1 MPLFEGIVSDL
12 FPGVKLPEPDYDNLT
27 DSLVHSIETMDLQ
40 PVNWFI
46 TKIIQ
51 VMTMFT
57 ANLHPITVFL
67 HIKFKQNH

>member
-40 PVNWFI
+40 PVDWFI

-51 VMTMFT
+51 VIKVIYKHTLNYMIFK
-57 ANLHPITVFL
+57 FL
-67 HIKFKQNH
+67 IYVLI

>member
-40 PVNWFI
+40 PVDWFI

-51 VMTMFT
+51 V
-57 ANLHPITVFL
+57 HSEITNFVVLNNIVQNVVYFL
-67 HIKFKQNH
+67 GK

>member
-40 PVNWFI
+40 PVDWFI

-51 VMTMFT
+51 VIT
-57 ANLHPITVFL
+57 AVCIY
-67 HIKFKQNH
+67 I

>member
-1 MPLFEGIVSDL
+1 MLSLFQDVPLFNGIVSDL

-40 PVNWFI
+40 PVDWFI

-51 VMTMFT
+51 VLINVMLPNIAHVTY
-57 ANLHPITVFL
+57 
-67 HIKFKQNH
+67 

>member
-1 MPLFEGIVSDL
+1 MLSLFQDVPLFNGIVSDL

-40 PVNWFI
+40 PVDWFI

-51 VMTMFT
+51 VLINVMLPNIACVTY
-57 ANLHPITVFL
+57 
-67 HIKFKQNH
+67 

>member
-40 PVNWFI
+40 PVDWFI

-51 VMTMFT
+51 VMNMPTT
-57 ANLHPITVFL
+57 NLHTITVIL
-67 HIKFKQNH
+67 LINLIM

>member
-1 MPLFEGIVSDL
+1 MFEGIVSDL

-40 PVNWFI
+40 PVDWFI

-51 VMTMFT
+51 VMNMPTT
-57 ANLHPITVFL
+57 NLHTITVIL
-67 HIKFKQNH
+67 LINLIM

>member
-1 MPLFEGIVSDL
+1 MLSLFQDVPLFNGIVSDL

-40 PVNWFI
+40 PVDWFI

-51 VMTMFT
+51 VLNVMLPNIAHVTY
-57 ANLHPITVFL
+57 
-67 HIKFKQNH
+67 

>member
-1 MPLFEGIVSDL
+1 MFEGIVSDL

-40 PVNWFI
+40 PVDWFI

-51 VMTMFT
+51 VISST
-57 ANLHPITVFL
+57 
-67 HIKFKQNH
+67 